1 MAEGAEQALFSRG
14 GSMPTMFWIWMA
26 LAAIFLIVE
35 LSSPSFFFISFVIG
49 SLAAGIYTLTSP
61 DAVYWQIGIFLV
73 LSAVLLP
80 AMRTLARRIT
90 KDSPQLSNVDRMI
103 GQQALVI
110 QAIDPDEAGKVRF
123 EGEIWNAVAEEAIAE
138 GGHVLIESVA
148 GVTLHVTRKA

>member
-1 MAEGAEQALFSRG
+1 
-14 GSMPTMFWIWMA
+14 MPTMFWIWLA

-49 SLAAGIYTLTSP
+49 SIAAGMYALTSP

-90 KDSPQLSNVDRMI
+90 KESPQLSNVDRMI

-110 QAIDPDEAGKVRF
+110 EAIEPDKTGKVRF
-123 EGEIWNAVAEEAIAE
+123 EGEIWNAVADEVIAE
-138 GGHVLIESVA
+138 GDHVLIESMA
-148 GVTLHVTRKA
+148 GVTLHVSKKA